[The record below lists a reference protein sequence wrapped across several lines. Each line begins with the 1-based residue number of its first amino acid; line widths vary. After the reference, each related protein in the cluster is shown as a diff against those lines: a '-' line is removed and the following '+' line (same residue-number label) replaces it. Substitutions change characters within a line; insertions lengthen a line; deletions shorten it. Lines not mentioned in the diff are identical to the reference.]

1 MNVGVYLNPQDAP
14 ERTAQDLREGLLS
27 LARTAREA
35 GFDHVSAGQHY
46 LSEYTQLQLFPFL
59 ARLAAETGGMEL
71 GTGVVLAPFHHPV
84 DLAERLATLDALHDG
99 STTFGVGAGYRD
111 AEFAAFGVPK
121 AERVSR
127 TVECVELVTRLLGER
142 GVSYAGEHYAVE
154 DATIPV
160 RPDDPDDLPVWMAAN
175 ADRAVERA
183 ARLADAWFVNPHA
196 TLGEIREQKTE
207 RYDPIRAERGAAAA
221 VPVLREAFVAPTREA
236 AVETAREHLAE
247 KYRAYVDWGQDEA
260 MEAEGD
266 LRRPFD
272 ALAEDRFVLG
282 TPADARE
289 AIERYERDLDA
300 SHVVLRCHWPGLP
313 YERTRECLELIGDE
327 VLPYV

>member
-1 MNVGVYLNPQDAP
+1 MKVGVYLNPQDAP
-14 ERTAQDLREGLLS
+14 ERTARELRDGLLD
-27 LARTAREA
+27 LARTAA
-35 GFDHVSAGQHY
+35 AVGFDHVSAGQHY
-46 LSEYTQLQLFPFL
+46 LSDYTQLQLLPVL
-59 ARLAAETGGMEL
+59 ARLSAELDGTGTEL

-84 DLAERLATLDALHDG
+84 DLAERIGTLDALHDG
-99 STTFGVGAGYRD
+99 RTVLGIGAGYRD
-111 AEFAAFGVPK
+111 VEFEAFGVPK
-121 AERVSR
+121 AERTPR
-127 TVECVELVTRLLGER
+127 TVECVELATRLLRER
-142 GVSYAGEHYAVE
+142 EVTYAGEHYAVE

-160 RPDDPDDLPVWMAAN
+160 RPDEVPVWMAAN
-175 ADRAVERA
+175 ADSAVERA

-196 TLGEIREQKTE
+196 TLDEVAAQKAE
-207 RYDPIRAERGAAAA
+207 RYDPIREERGGSTT

-236 AVETAREHLAE
+236 AVETAREYLAD

-260 MEAEGD
+260 MADESD

-282 TPADARE
+282 TPADALD

-313 YERTRECLELIGDE
+313 YERTRDCLELIGDE
-327 VLPYV
+327 VLSYV